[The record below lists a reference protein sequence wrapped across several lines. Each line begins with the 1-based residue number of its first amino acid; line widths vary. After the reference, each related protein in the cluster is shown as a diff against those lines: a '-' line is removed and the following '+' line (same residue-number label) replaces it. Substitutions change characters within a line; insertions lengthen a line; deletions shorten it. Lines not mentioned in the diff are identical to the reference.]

1 MVSRRETIKG
11 SALAWGC
18 FCFKFLVKILIN
30 KTLLQIFLIVKSGS
44 EKRLPMSFVP
54 AIRDYIEMLNNVFD
68 SLSGNINSQIIIKE
82 TLVYLFVSIK
92 CIFTYLFSF
101 QWLQNVSYFPILVP
115 QLHSSVLNETYFL
128 HNPVSTIFTFLETP
142 TYGSN
147 KLVLGFLNSFFFCL
161 PISCAH
167 IICARRLL
175 IQGLPAGIA
184 SGLGTILGQWWFATC
199 ILFGLR
205 SFIIPW
211 FSFEPLNFIIGFC
224 LLLNIIHEMTH
235 QRSFNIIN
243 TKNKTK
249 LVRIFL
255 LNLILSWTEQS
266 CFFQYFGNL
275 TFGPE
280 PSALEIFSS
289 NTEIQS
295 FLIDGSYL
303 LGLLAGSFLFTG
315 LFGFISIRLSN
326 FIYPL
331 FKYTLSRWINLLNFG
346 LISLT
351 IAFTLTLIPFYGLD
365 YLFAGPLGFIS
376 QDKALDKTFFS
387 LNTVENTKRILLAES
402 QTNSF
407 NTDLNSFDRGSYL
420 NSPEFSRMRENFAF
434 EDLNYRG
441 EYAWTSRTDRQP
453 VLYRQENR
461 LTDFFK
467 YLFGRSDK
475 RKISTSNKNEGLLR
489 NTTKN
494 YQLKSD
500 KKDENLRSKNLVKND
515 DQEESSSD
523 NNVNT
528 AYLTDEE
535 ESSSDN
541 NNNTDYLTDGENVL
555 VKKGLVGLKKRFA
568 EEEEYFDTIAIDDII
583 DTSNCFSSEFVS
595 DDPQYDRRL
604 EQKIKQNYY
613 SNPIYKSLLSFDI
626 DSFLSKQPTF
636 QKLTLSEEK
645 NLFKKRILL
654 SSYYDSLRY
663 YNQLP
668 YIEEFQ
674 DFFDGSKSYADRVF
688 NQQFKGTLKIVR
700 RLFSITVDPE
710 ENTNENPVLKFDQ
723 PLYLNSNES
732 DYKPFHEELSHKKV
746 QKTHFLEI
754 SNSTPFYAG
763 WDQGLRKLVI
773 TNRLLPRSFAGYA
786 LYSPTKIKGQE
797 YRTLANFIDS
807 NKKIEFTTWP
817 LSKLTLEKEP
827 KSLSSIPYNV
837 LFKSLKDPQNQH
849 LATAYPFFFELET
862 DDPLETFPSNLVGTP
877 GETEIINDVIP
888 PNKGGFI
895 WPGNSP
901 LKFNLISKFKR
912 F

>member
-1 MVSRRETIKG
+1 
-11 SALAWGC
+11 
-18 FCFKFLVKILIN
+18 
-30 KTLLQIFLIVKSGS
+30 
-44 EKRLPMSFVP
+44 MSFLP

-68 SLSGNINSQIIIKE
+68 SLSGNINFQIIVKE

-92 CIFTYLFSF
+92 CIFTYFFSF
-101 QWLQNVSYFPILVP
+101 QWLRNVSYFPILVP

-142 TYGSN
+142 TYGNN

-167 IICARRLL
+167 VICARRLL

-205 SFIIPW
+205 SFVIPW
-211 FSFEPLNFIIGFC
+211 FSFEPLNFIIGIC
-224 LLLNIIHEMTH
+224 LLLNIIYEMTH

-249 LVRIFL
+249 LLRIFL

-266 CFFQYFGNL
+266 CIFQYFGNL

-280 PSALEIFSS
+280 PTALEIFSS

-315 LFGFISIRLSN
+315 LFGFLSIRLSN

-351 IAFTLTLIPFYGLD
+351 IAFALTLIPYYGLD
-365 YLFAGPLGFIS
+365 YLFTGPLGFIS
-376 QDKALDKTFFS
+376 QDKALDKSFFS
-387 LNTVENTKRILLAES
+387 LATVENTKRLLLS
-402 QTNSF
+402 DGQTNAF
-407 NTDLNSFDRGSYL
+407 TTDLSCFDRGSYL
-420 NSPEFSRMRENFAF
+420 NLKSSKSPQYQSF
-434 EDLNYRG
+434 EDLNYQGEYVWTSKIGRKVRLRVRRSKLFNTLFRNELKKKKLITEGPSLPDPLVRRG
-441 EYAWTSRTDRQP
+441 EEIRP
-453 VLYRQENR
+453 LP
-461 LTDFFK
+461 
-467 YLFGRSDK
+467 
-475 RKISTSNKNEGLLR
+475 
-489 NTTKN
+489 TKVS
-494 YQLKSD
+494 QLKSD
-500 KKDENLRSKNLVKND
+500 KKESNSYNNENTD
-515 DQEESSSD
+515 
-523 NNVNT
+523 
-528 AYLTDEE
+528 YFTDEE
-535 ESSSDN
+535 N
-541 NNNTDYLTDGENVL
+541 NSYNNENTDYFTDEERESVN
-555 VKKGLVGLKKRFA
+555 KGLVGLKKRIS
-568 EEEEYFDTIAIDDII
+568 EEVKYNEQIYIDEVVDHLF
-583 DTSNCFSSEFVS
+583 TSGSSFNYPL
-595 DDPQYDRRL
+595 DYKKL
-604 EQKIKQNYY
+604 EQKIKQKYY
-613 SNPIYKSLLSFDI
+613 SNPIYKSLLTFDI
-626 DSFLSKQPTF
+626 DSFLSNQPTF

-645 NLFKKRILL
+645 NLFQKRLILG
-654 SSYYDSLRY
+654 SYYDSLRY

-668 YIEEFQ
+668 YIDQFQ

-688 NQQFKGTLKIVR
+688 NQQFKGTLKVVR

-710 ENTNENPVLKFDQ
+710 ENTDENPVLKFDQ
-723 PLYLNSNES
+723 PLYLNSNENN
-732 DYKPFHEELSHKKV
+732 YKPFHEELSHKKV
-746 QKTHFLEI
+746 QKTNFLEI

-786 LYSPTKIKGQE
+786 LYSPTKIKGKE

-817 LSKLTLEKEP
+817 LPKLTLEKEA
-827 KSLSSIPYNV
+827 KSLSNIPYNV
-837 LFKSLKDPQNQH
+837 LFESIKDSTNKDLVKSLY
-849 LATAYPFFFELET
+849 LFFELDTE
-862 DDPLETFPSNLVGTP
+862 DPRETFPSSLTRRKRRNDP
-877 GETEIINDVIP
+877 IKEIIP

-901 LKFNLISKFKR
+901 LKFNLVCKFKR

>member
-1 MVSRRETIKG
+1 
-11 SALAWGC
+11 
-18 FCFKFLVKILIN
+18 
-30 KTLLQIFLIVKSGS
+30 
-44 EKRLPMSFVP
+44 MSFVP

-101 QWLQNVSYFPILVP
+101 QWLRNVSYFPILVP

-142 TYGSN
+142 KYVNN

-211 FSFEPLNFIIGFC
+211 FSCEPLNFIIGFC

-243 TKNKTK
+243 TKDKTK

-255 LNLILSWTEQS
+255 LNLTLSWTEQS

-280 PSALEIFSS
+280 PTALEIFSS

-295 FLIDGSYL
+295 FLINGSYL

-315 LFGFISIRLSN
+315 LFGFLSIRSSN

-351 IAFTLTLIPFYGLD
+351 IAFTLILIPYYGLD

-387 LNTVENTKRILLAES
+387 LNTVENSKRILLS
-402 QTNSF
+402 DGRTNSF
-407 NTDLNSFDRGSYL
+407 NTDLNSFDRGVYL
-420 NSPEFSRMRENFAF
+420 TSPESSGYQSF
-434 EDLNYRG
+434 EDLNYGG
-441 EYAWTSRTDRQP
+441 EYAWTGRVDRQP
-453 VLYRQENR
+453 KLYQQENR
-461 LTDFFK
+461 LTNFFNN
-467 YLFGRSDK
+467 LFSGSAK
-475 RKISTSNKNEGLLR
+475 RKTSTLNKNEGLLTI
-489 NTTKN
+489 N
-494 YQLKSD
+494 SA
-500 KKDENLRSKNLVKND
+500 KKDENLRSND
-515 DQEESSSD
+515 YQEESSSD
-523 NNVNT
+523 NNDNT
-528 AYLTDEE
+528 VYLTDQEKVSVSE
-535 ESSSDN
+535 
-541 NNNTDYLTDGENVL
+541 
-555 VKKGLVGLKKRFA
+555 KKDLAARKKRFT
-568 EEEEYFDTIAIDDII
+568 ENNHYGDELIEDDKITIAEILDN
-583 DTSNCFSSEFVS
+583 TFSGEFIL
-595 DDPQYDRRL
+595 DDPQYDRKI

-613 SNPIYKSLLSFDI
+613 SNPIYKSLLTFDI
-626 DSFLSKQPTF
+626 DLFLSKQPTF

-645 NLFKKRILL
+645 NLFEKRILL
-654 SSYYDSLRY
+654 STYYDSLRY

-668 YIEEFQ
+668 YIEQFQ
-674 DFFDGSKSYADRVF
+674 EFFDGSKSYADRVF

-723 PLYLNSNES
+723 PLYLNYNES
-732 DYKPFHEELSHKKV
+732 DYKSFHEELSHKKV
-746 QKTHFLEI
+746 QKTNFLEI

-786 LYSPTKIKGQE
+786 LYSPTKIKGKE

-817 LSKLTLEKEP
+817 LSKLILEKEP
-827 KSLSSIPYNV
+827 KSLSNIPYNV
-837 LFKSLKDPQNQH
+837 IFAFLNDPRNKP
-849 LATAYPFFFELET
+849 LVNDLYFFFEFQTNDPVET
-862 DDPLETFPSNLVGTP
+862 VPSNLTRTI
-877 GETEIINDVIP
+877 EATEAADTIQEVLP

-901 LKFNLISKFKR
+901 LKFNLVSKFKR

>member
-1 MVSRRETIKG
+1 
-11 SALAWGC
+11 
-18 FCFKFLVKILIN
+18 
-30 KTLLQIFLIVKSGS
+30 
-44 EKRLPMSFVP
+44 MSFVP

-101 QWLQNVSYFPILVP
+101 QWLRNVSYFPILVP

-142 TYGSN
+142 TYGNN
-147 KLVLGFLNSFFFCL
+147 KLILGFLNSFFFCL

-243 TKNKTK
+243 TKDKTK

-280 PSALEIFSS
+280 PTALEIFSS

-315 LFGFISIRLSN
+315 LFGFLSIRLSN

-351 IAFTLTLIPFYGLD
+351 IAFTLTLIPYYGLD
-365 YLFAGPLGFIS
+365 YLFASPLGFIS

-387 LNTVENTKRILLAES
+387 LNTVENSKRILLSDSE
-402 QTNSF
+402 TNSF
-407 NTDLNSFDRGSYL
+407 NTDLNSFDRGSYS
-420 NSPEFSRMRENFAF
+420 NSPEFSRMRESLAF
-434 EDLNYRG
+434 EDLNYGG
-441 EYAWTSRTDRQP
+441 EYAWTGRADRQP
-453 VLYRQENR
+453 KLYQQENR
-461 LTDFFK
+461 LTDFFNN
-467 YLFGRSDK
+467 LFGGSSK
-475 RKISTSNKNEGLLR
+475 RKTSTSNKNEGLS
-489 NTTKN
+489 TKN

-500 KKDENLRSKNLVKND
+500 KKDENLRSKNRVQND
-515 DQEESSSD
+515 DPEESSSD
-523 NNVNT
+523 NN
-528 AYLTDEE
+528 D
-535 ESSSDN
+535 
-541 NNNTDYLTDGENVL
+541 NTDYLTDDENIS
-555 VKKGLVGLKKRFA
+555 VKKELVGLKKRFA
-568 EEEEYFDTIAIDDII
+568 EEQEYIDTIGIDAILDI
-583 DTSNCFSSEFVS
+583 SESFSSEFLS
-595 DDPQYDRRL
+595 DEPQYDRKV
-604 EQKIKQNYY
+604 EHKIKQNYY

-626 DSFLSKQPTF
+626 DSFLLKQPTF

-645 NLFKKRILL
+645 NLFEKRILL
-654 SSYYDSLRY
+654 STYYDSLRY

-668 YIEEFQ
+668 YIEQFQ

-732 DYKPFHEELSHKKV
+732 DYRPFHEELSHKKV
-746 QKTHFLEI
+746 QKTNFLEI

-786 LYSPTKIKGQE
+786 IYSPTKIKGKE

-837 LFKSLKDPQNQH
+837 LFKSLKDPQNQP
-849 LATAYPFFFELET
+849 LARNYPFFFDLDT
-862 DDPLETFPSNLVGTP
+862 DDPVETFPLNLDGTS
-877 GETEIINDVIP
+877 GESDKIDDIIP

-901 LKFNLISKFKR
+901 LKFNLVSKFKR

>member
-1 MVSRRETIKG
+1 
-11 SALAWGC
+11 
-18 FCFKFLVKILIN
+18 
-30 KTLLQIFLIVKSGS
+30 
-44 EKRLPMSFVP
+44 MSFVP

-92 CIFTYLFSF
+92 CILTYFFSF
-101 QWLQNVSYFPILVP
+101 QWLRNVSYFPILVP

-142 TYGSN
+142 TYGNN

-199 ILFGLR
+199 VLFGLR
-205 SFIIPW
+205 FFIIPW
-211 FSFEPLNFIIGFC
+211 FSFEPLNFIIGIC

-243 TKNKTK
+243 TKDKTK

-280 PSALEIFSS
+280 PTALEIFSS

-303 LGLLAGSFLFTG
+303 LGLLAGSFFFTG
-315 LFGFISIRLSN
+315 VFGFVSIRLSN

-351 IAFTLTLIPFYGLD
+351 IAFTLTLIPYYGLD

-387 LNTVENTKRILLAES
+387 LNTVENTRGILFS
-402 QTNSF
+402 DGQTNSF
-407 NTDLNSFDRGSYL
+407 NTDLNSFDRGTYL
-420 NSPEFSRMRENFAF
+420 HEPGSSRYQSF

-441 EYAWTSRTDRQP
+441 EYGWVGKTVRQP
-453 VLYRQENR
+453 QLYRKRDGLKNIFQN
-461 LTDFFK
+461 F
-467 YLFGRSDK
+467 FGRSDK
-475 RKISTSNKNEGLLR
+475 INISTSNKNDGLL
-489 NTTKN
+489 TKN
-494 YQLKSD
+494 SPLKSD
-500 KKDENLRSKNLVKND
+500 KKDENLRSKNRVKND

-523 NNVNT
+523 NNYNT
-528 AYLTDEE
+528 DDLIYEE

-541 NNNTDYLTDGENVL
+541 NYNTDDLIDEENVL
-555 VKKGLVGLKKRFA
+555 LNIDLDELQKRLA
-568 EEEEYFDTIAIDDII
+568 EEKNFGEEHIDNDPATIA
-583 DTSNCFSSEFVS
+583 DTLDNNFSNQFLS
-595 DDPQYDRRL
+595 DDPEYDRKL
-604 EQKIKQNYY
+604 EQKIKHNFY
-613 SNPIYKSLLSFDI
+613 SNSIYKSLLSFDI
-626 DSFLSKQPTF
+626 DSFLSKRPTF
-636 QKLTLSEEK
+636 QKLTISEEK
-645 NLFKKRILL
+645 NLFEKRILL
-654 SSYYDSLRY
+654 STYYDSLRY

-668 YIEEFQ
+668 YIEEFKE
-674 DFFDGSKSYADRVF
+674 FCDGSKSYADRVY

-732 DYKPFHEELSHKKV
+732 NYKPFHEELSHKKV
-746 QKTHFLEI
+746 QKTNFLEI

-786 LYSPTKIKGQE
+786 LYSPTKMKGKE

-817 LSKLTLEKEP
+817 LSKLTLEKEH
-827 KSLSSIPYNV
+827 KSLSNIPYNV
-837 LFKSLKDPQNQH
+837 LFESLKDPRNKT
-849 LATAYPFFFELET
+849 LARDLYFFFELDTNDPVET
-862 DDPLETFPSNLVGTP
+862 IPSNLTRTIVESDTIKEVIP
-877 GETEIINDVIP
+877 LTTIKEETTIKEVIP
-888 PNKGGFI
+888 PSKGGFI

-901 LKFNLISKFKR
+901 LKFNFASKFKKS
-912 F
+912 

>member
-1 MVSRRETIKG
+1 
-11 SALAWGC
+11 
-18 FCFKFLVKILIN
+18 
-30 KTLLQIFLIVKSGS
+30 
-44 EKRLPMSFVP
+44 
-54 AIRDYIEMLNNVFD
+54 
-68 SLSGNINSQIIIKE
+68 
-82 TLVYLFVSIK
+82 
-92 CIFTYLFSF
+92 
-101 QWLQNVSYFPILVP
+101 
-115 QLHSSVLNETYFL
+115 
-128 HNPVSTIFTFLETP
+128 
-142 TYGSN
+142 
-147 KLVLGFLNSFFFCL
+147 
-161 PISCAH
+161 
-167 IICARRLL
+167 
-175 IQGLPAGIA
+175 
-184 SGLGTILGQWWFATC
+184 
-199 ILFGLR
+199 
-205 SFIIPW
+205 
-211 FSFEPLNFIIGFC
+211 
-224 LLLNIIHEMTH
+224 MTH
-235 QRSFNIIN
+235 KRSFNIIN
-243 TKNKTK
+243 TKDKTK

-351 IAFTLTLIPFYGLD
+351 IAFTLTLTPFYGLD

-402 QTNSF
+402 LTNSF

-420 NSPEFSRMRENFAF
+420 NTPQFSRMREKFAF
-434 EDLNYRG
+434 EDLNYQG
-441 EYAWTSRTDRQP
+441 EHAWTSRHDQQP
-453 VLYRQENR
+453 ILFRKTNR
-461 LTDFFK
+461 LTEFTK
-467 YLFGRSDK
+467 SLFRRS
-475 RKISTSNKNEGLLR
+475 RKISTSDEDVRPLRIR

-500 KKDENLRSKNLVKND
+500 KKDENLRSENRVKND

-541 NNNTDYLTDGENVL
+541 NNNTDYLTGGETVL
-555 VKKGLVGLKKRFA
+555 VKKKLVGLKKRFA
-568 EEEEYFDTIAIDDII
+568 EDEEYFNLIAIDHIL
-583 DTSNCFSSEFVS
+583 DTSHCFSSDFIS
-595 DDPQYDRRL
+595 DDPQYDTRL
-604 EQKIKQNYY
+604 EEEIKQNYY
-613 SNPIYKSLLSFDI
+613 SNPTYKSLLSFDI
-626 DSFLSKQPTF
+626 DSFLLKQPTF

-674 DFFDGSKSYADRVF
+674 EEFDGSKSYADRVF

-849 LATAYPFFFELET
+849 LALHYPFFFELET
-862 DDPLETFPSNLVGTP
+862 DDPIETFPSNLAGTP
-877 GETEIINDVIP
+877 QETERINDRIHPKIITDVIP

>member
-1 MVSRRETIKG
+1 
-11 SALAWGC
+11 
-18 FCFKFLVKILIN
+18 
-30 KTLLQIFLIVKSGS
+30 
-44 EKRLPMSFVP
+44 MSFLP

-68 SLSGNINSQIIIKE
+68 SLSGNINFQIIVKE

-92 CIFTYLFSF
+92 CIFTYFFSF
-101 QWLQNVSYFPILVP
+101 QWLRNVSYFPILVP

-142 TYGSN
+142 TYGNN

-167 IICARRLL
+167 VICARRLL

-211 FSFEPLNFIIGFC
+211 FSFEPLNFIIGIC
-224 LLLNIIHEMTH
+224 LLLNIIYEMTH

-249 LVRIFL
+249 LLRIFL

-266 CFFQYFGNL
+266 CIFQYFGNL

-280 PSALEIFSS
+280 PTALEIFSS

-315 LFGFISIRLSN
+315 VFGFLSIRLSN

-351 IAFTLTLIPFYGLD
+351 IAFALTLIPYYGLD
-365 YLFAGPLGFIS
+365 YLFTGPLGFIS

-387 LNTVENTKRILLAES
+387 LTTVENTKRVLLS
-402 QTNSF
+402 DGQTNSF
-407 NTDLNSFDRGSYL
+407 NTDLSCFDRGSYL
-420 NSPEFSRMRENFAF
+420 SLKSPESSRYQSF
-434 EDLNYRG
+434 EDLNYQG
-441 EYAWTSRTDRQP
+441 EYAWTSKIDRQP
-453 VLYRQENR
+453 QLYQRKNN
-461 LTDFFK
+461 LNK
-467 YLFGRSDK
+467 LINNLFGNESK
-475 RKISTSNKNEGLLR
+475 KKKSTTEGIRPLP
-489 NTTKN
+489 TKVS
-494 YQLKSD
+494 QLKSD
-500 KKDENLRSKNLVKND
+500 KKESNSYNNEN
-515 DQEESSSD
+515 
-523 NNVNT
+523 T
-528 AYLTDEE
+528 GYFTDEE
-535 ESSSDN
+535 SNSYN
-541 NNNTDYLTDGENVL
+541 NENTDYFTDEERESVNKEV
-555 VKKGLVGLKKRFA
+555 VGLKKRIS
-568 EEEEYFDTIAIDDII
+568 EEVKYNEQVPIDDFLDNI
-583 DTSNCFSSEFVS
+583 FLS
-595 DDPQYDRRL
+595 DFLFNDPLDDKKV

-613 SNPIYKSLLSFDI
+613 SNPIYKSLLTFDI
-626 DSFLSKQPTF
+626 DSFLSNQPTF

-645 NLFKKRILL
+645 NLFQKRLILG
-654 SSYYDSLRY
+654 SYYDSLRY

-668 YIEEFQ
+668 YIEQFQ

-688 NQQFKGTLKIVR
+688 NQQFKGTLKVVR

-723 PLYLNSNES
+723 PLYLNSNENN
-732 DYKPFHEELSHKKV
+732 YKPFHEELSHKKV
-746 QKTHFLEI
+746 QKTNFLEI

-786 LYSPTKIKGQE
+786 LYSPTKIKGKE

-817 LSKLTLEKEP
+817 LPKLTLEKEA
-827 KSLSSIPYNV
+827 KSLSNIPYNV
-837 LFKSLKDPQNQH
+837 LFESIKDPKNQD
-849 LATAYPFFFELET
+849 LVKNLYLFFELET
-862 DDPLETFPSNLVGTP
+862 EDPTETFPSALTLQKAESDP
-877 GETEIINDVIP
+877 IQEIIP

-901 LKFNLISKFKR
+901 LKFNLVSKFKR

>member
-1 MVSRRETIKG
+1 
-11 SALAWGC
+11 
-18 FCFKFLVKILIN
+18 
-30 KTLLQIFLIVKSGS
+30 
-44 EKRLPMSFVP
+44 MSFVP

-68 SLSGNINSQIIIKE
+68 SLSGNINFQIIIKE

-92 CIFTYLFSF
+92 CIFTYFFTF
-101 QWLQNVSYFPILVP
+101 QWLRNVSFFPILVP

-142 TYGSN
+142 TYGNN
-147 KLVLGFLNSFFFCL
+147 KLILGFLNSFFFCL
-161 PISCAH
+161 PISCSH
-167 IICARRLL
+167 VICARRLL
-175 IQGLPAGIA
+175 IQGLPAGIF

-205 SFIIPW
+205 PFIIPW
-211 FSFEPLNFIIGFC
+211 FSLEPLNFIIGIC

-235 QRSFNIIN
+235 QRSFNIIS
-243 TKNKTK
+243 TKDKTK

-266 CFFQYFGNL
+266 CIFQYFGNL

-280 PSALEIFSS
+280 PTALEIFSS

-315 LFGFISIRLSN
+315 LFGFLSIRLSN

-351 IAFTLTLIPFYGLD
+351 IAFTLTSIPYYGLD
-365 YLFAGPLGFIS
+365 YLFTGPLGFIS

-387 LNTVENTKRILLAES
+387 LNTVENTKRILLS
-402 QTNSF
+402 DGQTNSF

-420 NSPEFSRMRENFAF
+420 NSPESSRHQSF
-434 EDLNYRG
+434 EDLNYQG
-441 EYAWTSRTDRQP
+441 EYAWTGKTDRQP
-453 VLYRQENR
+453 QLYQQKNG
-461 LTDFFK
+461 LTNLINN
-467 YLFGRSDK
+467 LFASNSK
-475 RKISTSNKNEGLLR
+475 RKKSLSSPLPTKIS
-489 NTTKN
+489 
-494 YQLKSD
+494 QLKSD
-500 KKDENLRSKNLVKND
+500 KKDENKRPKNLVNS
-515 DQEESSSD
+515 ELSS
-523 NNVNT
+523 
-528 AYLTDEE
+528 DEE
-535 ESSSDN
+535 ESNSYN
-541 NNNTDYLTDGENVL
+541 NDNTDYFTDEENESVN
-555 VKKGLVGLKKRFA
+555 KELVGLKKRIS
-568 EEEEYFDTIAIDDII
+568 EELKYNEQVPIDDSL
-583 DTSNCFSSEFVS
+583 DKTFSDQFLFN
-595 DDPQYDRRL
+595 DPQENRKV

-626 DSFLSKQPTF
+626 DSFLSKQPTS
-636 QKLTLSEEK
+636 QKLTISEEK
-645 NLFKKRILL
+645 NLFEKRLILGA
-654 SSYYDSLRY
+654 YYDSLRY

-668 YIEEFQ
+668 YIEQFQ

-723 PLYLNSNES
+723 PLYLNSNENNS
-732 DYKPFHEELSHKKV
+732 KAFHEELSYKKV
-746 QKTHFLEI
+746 QKTNFLEI

-786 LYSPTKIKGQE
+786 LYSPTKIKGKE
-797 YRTLANFIDS
+797 YRTLANVIDS

-817 LSKLTLEKEP
+817 LSKTTLEKDP
-827 KSLSSIPYNV
+827 KSLSNIPYNV
-837 LFKSLKDPQNQH
+837 IFESVKDPKNQN
-849 LATAYPFFFELET
+849 LVESLSLFFEGEEKE
-862 DDPLETFPSNLVGTP
+862 PIETFPSNLTRANGDSDP
-877 GETEIINDVIP
+877 IQEIIP

-901 LKFNLISKFKR
+901 LKFDLVSKFKW

>member
-1 MVSRRETIKG
+1 
-11 SALAWGC
+11 
-18 FCFKFLVKILIN
+18 
-30 KTLLQIFLIVKSGS
+30 
-44 EKRLPMSFVP
+44 MSFVP

-92 CIFTYLFSF
+92 CILTYFFSF
-101 QWLQNVSYFPILVP
+101 QWLRNVSYFPILVP

-142 TYGSN
+142 TYGNN

-205 SFIIPW
+205 CFIIPW

-243 TKNKTK
+243 TRDKTK

-280 PSALEIFSS
+280 PTALEIFSS

-315 LFGFISIRLSN
+315 IFGFVSIRLSN

-351 IAFTLTLIPFYGLD
+351 IAFTLTLIPYYGLD

-376 QDKALDKTFFS
+376 QDKALEKSFFS
-387 LNTVENTKRILLAES
+387 LNTVGNTERILFTDG

-407 NTDLNSFDRGSYL
+407 NTDLNSFDRGNYL
-420 NSPEFSRMRENFAF
+420 IFNSPESSRYQSF

-441 EYAWTSRTDRQP
+441 EYAWTGRTDRQP
-453 VLYRQENR
+453 QLYKKRDGLKKLFQN
-461 LTDFFK
+461 F
-467 YLFGRSDK
+467 FGRSEK
-475 RKISTSNKNEGLLR
+475 RNISTSNENEGLL
-489 NTTKN
+489 TKN
-494 YQLKSD
+494 SQLKSD
-500 KKDENLRSKNLVKND
+500 RKDEDLKLKNRVKND
-515 DQEESSSD
+515 YQEESSTD
-523 NNVNT
+523 NNYNTDDLPDEENVSVNT
-528 AYLTDEE
+528 NTNLDELQKRLAE
-535 ESSSDN
+535 EKHFGEEPIDNDPAAIVDTLDN
-541 NNNTDYLTDGENVL
+541 N
-555 VKKGLVGLKKRFA
+555 F
-568 EEEEYFDTIAIDDII
+568 
-583 DTSNCFSSEFVS
+583 SNEFFL
-595 DDPQYDRRL
+595 DDPESDRRL
-604 EQKIKQNYY
+604 EQKIKQNFY

-626 DSFLSKQPTF
+626 DSFISKRPTF
-636 QKLTLSEEK
+636 QRLTVSEEK
-645 NLFKKRILL
+645 NLFEKRILL
-654 SSYYDSLRY
+654 STYYDSLRY

-668 YIEEFQ
+668 YIEEFKE
-674 DFFDGSKSYADRVF
+674 FCDGSKSYADRVY

-732 DYKPFHEELSHKKV
+732 NYKPFHEELSHKKV
-746 QKTHFLEI
+746 QKTNFLEI

-786 LYSPTKIKGQE
+786 LYSPTKMKGKD

-827 KSLSSIPYNV
+827 KSLSKIPYNV
-837 LFKSLKDPQNQH
+837 LFESLKDPQNQV
-849 LATAYPFFFELET
+849 LARNLYFFFEL
-862 DDPLETFPSNLVGTP
+862 DKNDPVENIPSNLTITQL
-877 GETEIINDVIP
+877 ESDTIKKDTTIKEIFP
-888 PNKGGFI
+888 PSKGGFI

-901 LKFNLISKFKR
+901 LKFNFASKFKKY
-912 F
+912 

>member
-1 MVSRRETIKG
+1 
-11 SALAWGC
+11 
-18 FCFKFLVKILIN
+18 
-30 KTLLQIFLIVKSGS
+30 
-44 EKRLPMSFVP
+44 MSFVP

-101 QWLQNVSYFPILVP
+101 QWLRNVSYFPILVP

-142 TYGSN
+142 TYGNN

-243 TKNKTK
+243 TKDKTK

-280 PSALEIFSS
+280 PTALEIFSS

-295 FLIDGSYL
+295 FLIDSSYL

-351 IAFTLTLIPFYGLD
+351 IAFTLILIPYYGLD

-387 LNTVENTKRILLAES
+387 LNTVENSKRILLS
-402 QTNSF
+402 DGQTNSF
-407 NTDLNSFDRGSYL
+407 NTDLKSFDRGRYL
-420 NSPEFSRMRENFAF
+420 NSPEFSSMREALAF
-434 EDLNYRG
+434 EDLNYGG
-441 EYAWTSRTDRQP
+441 EYAWTGRIDRQP
-453 VLYRQENR
+453 KLYRQENR
-461 LTDFFK
+461 LTDFFNN
-467 YLFGRSDK
+467 LFGGSAK
-475 RKISTSNKNEGLLR
+475 RKTSTSNKNEGLL
-489 NTTKN
+489 TKN

-500 KKDENLRSKNLVKND
+500 KNDENLRSKNLVKKD
-515 DQEESSSD
+515 DQEEGSSYK
-523 NNVNT
+523 NVNT
-528 AYLTDEE
+528 VYSTDEE

-541 NNNTDYLTDGENVL
+541 NENTDYLIDDENVSI
-555 VKKGLVGLKKRFA
+555 KKELVGLKKRFA
-568 EEEEYFDTIAIDDII
+568 EEEEYLDIIGIDDIL
-583 DTSNCFSSEFVS
+583 DNSFSNEFVL
-595 DDPQYDRRL
+595 DNPEYDRKV

-626 DSFLSKQPTF
+626 DSFLSRQPTF

-645 NLFKKRILL
+645 NLFEKRILL
-654 SSYYDSLRY
+654 STYYDSLRY

-668 YIEEFQ
+668 YIEQFQ

-710 ENTNENPVLKFDQ
+710 ENTNQNPVMKFDQ

-746 QKTHFLEI
+746 QKTNFLEI

-773 TNRLLPRSFAGYA
+773 TNRLLPRSFTGDA
-786 LYSPTKIKGQE
+786 LYSPTKIKGKE

-837 LFKSLKDPQNQH
+837 LFKSLKDPQNQP
-849 LATAYPFFFELET
+849 LARNYPFFFELET
-862 DDPLETFPSNLVGTP
+862 NDPLETFPSNLDGTA
-877 GETEIINDVIP
+877 GESEKIDVIIP

-901 LKFNLISKFKR
+901 LKFNLVSKFKR